1 MRYINEL
8 REGDNVSEVYLCKV
22 KNIAK
27 TKAGKTYYSMILQD
41 KTGVIDTKI
50 WDLNNGIENFEQM
63 DYIRVEG
70 NVTSFQGSPQLNVRR
85 LRKAR
90 EGEFAMEDYIPCS
103 SKSIDGMF
111 KELSS
116 YVNHVQNIYLRQL
129 LVAFF
134 GDKEFA
140 AKFKAHSA
148 AKRVHHGFMGGLLEH
163 TLSVTKLCDFYCTQ
177 YPILNK
183 DLLITAAICHDIGKI
198 DELSDFPEN
207 DYTDVG
213 QLVGHIV
220 MGTMMID
227 EKIRNINGFPAK
239 LANELKH
246 CILAHHG
253 ELEYGSPK
261 KPALIEALA
270 LNFADNT
277 DAKMETFIEALA
289 DGVVK
294 YGMPRDKAYE
304 FVAQTVSGA
313 AQMVLQTKEHPA
325 VLKDKV
331 CSPGGTTIAGVAA
344 LEENGFRNALIK
356 ATEECFK
363 KSSGIR

>member
-148 AKRVHHGFMGGLLEH
+148 AKTVHHGFMGGLLEH
-163 TLSVTKLCDFYCTQ
+163 SLSVTRLCAKMSENYDF
-177 YPILNK
+177 LNR
-183 DLLITAAICHDIGKI
+183 DLLISCAMLHDVGKVR
-198 DELSDFPEN
+198 ELSEFPRN
-207 DYTDVG
+207 DYTDEG
-213 QLVGHIV
+213 NFIGHIV
-220 MGTMMID
+220 IGYEMVI
-227 EKIRNINGFPAK
+227 EKIRHIPDFPEI
-239 LANELKH
+239 LANEVGH
-246 CILAHHG
+246 CILSHHG

-261 KPALIEALA
+261 KPAIAEAIA
-270 LNFADNT
+270 LSMADNM
-277 DAKMETFIEALA
+277 DAKLETLRECLEA
-289 DGVVK
+289 
-294 YGMPRDKAYE
+294 
-304 FVAQTVSGA
+304 
-313 AQMVLQTKEHPA
+313 
-325 VLKDKV
+325 KDTNDWL
-331 CSPGGTTIAGVAA
+331 GFNRW
-344 LEENGFRNALIK
+344 LESN
-356 ATEECFK
+356 
-363 KSSGIR
+363 IRRTSC